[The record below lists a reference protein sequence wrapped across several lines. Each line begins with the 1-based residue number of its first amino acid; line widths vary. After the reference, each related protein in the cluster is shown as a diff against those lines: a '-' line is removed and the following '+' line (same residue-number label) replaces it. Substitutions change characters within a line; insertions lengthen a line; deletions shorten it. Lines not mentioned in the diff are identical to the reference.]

1 MIALFRSARGTLS
14 IYDTRRIHGF
24 SLAGVRSRGSTARAR
39 VARARRSRHR
49 AAVFLFDETA
59 HVIVM
64 EDTGAASTDLK
75 TLLKSG
81 TVSPTTAAQIGAA
94 AGTFLAALHAW
105 GKGNVELCATVAGNE
120 QAKRVTAWAFYGR
133 LESTLVGPNAPPKLC
148 DPPLDVAEEDLV
160 AIRRIAEE
168 TTRAC
173 LEVDDTVSHPLES
186 TPLYLT
192 HRCSL

>member
-1 MIALFRSARGTLS
+1 MLCFVLRRVLYLSTICGVFTVLRLQVYEVAALQRVHAWLARDAVVT
-14 IYDTRRIHGF
+14 
-24 SLAGVRSRGSTARAR
+24 VP
-39 VARARRSRHR
+39 
-49 AAVFLFDETA
+49 AVFLFDEAA

-81 TVSPTTAAQIGAA
+81 AVSSATAAQIGAA
-94 AGTFLAALHAW
+94 AGAFLGALHVW
-105 GKGNVELCATVAGNE
+105 GKGNVELCAAVAGNE
-120 QAKRVTAWAFYGR
+120 QAKVVTAWAFYGR

-148 DPPLDVAEEDLV
+148 DPPLDVSEQDLV

-173 LEVDDTVSHPLES
+173 LEVDDTVSYPLES

>member
-1 MIALFRSARGTLS
+1 MLCFVLRVVLCLSTIRGVFTVFRLQVYEVAALQRVHAWLARDAVVT
-14 IYDTRRIHGF
+14 
-24 SLAGVRSRGSTARAR
+24 VP
-39 VARARRSRHR
+39 
-49 AAVFLFDETA
+49 AVFLFDETA

-173 LEVDDTVSHPLES
+173 LEVDDTVSRPLES